1 MISFDGKNIVSGSY
15 DKSIKV
21 WNLETGEEIKTL
33 IGDNKIACVAISND
47 GKYIISGV
55 FDDNSIKVWNL
66 DKWYDIKNC
75 RGHLD
80 YVLSVVI
87 SNDG

>member
-47 GKYIISGV
+47 GKYIISGGL
-55 FDDNSIKVWNL
+55 DNRIRVWNL
-66 DKWYDIKNC
+66 DKGYDIKNC